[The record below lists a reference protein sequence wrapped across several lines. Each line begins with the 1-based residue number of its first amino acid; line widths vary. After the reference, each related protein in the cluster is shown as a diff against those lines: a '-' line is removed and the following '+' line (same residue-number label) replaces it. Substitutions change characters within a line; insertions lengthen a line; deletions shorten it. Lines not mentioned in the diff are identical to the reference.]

1 MKKYRKFKII
11 LITILLLISI
21 LIAILVNKNDILRI
35 DKIAYS
41 IIVEK
46 LRTPSLTKFMKL
58 ITKLSNPIFIITL
71 YLILSII
78 IFLKNKKLGIIF
90 PLNLVIVTLLN
101 QTLKYIV
108 RRQRPSGYRLI
119 DISGYS
125 FPSGHAMISLA
136 TYGLL
141 LYIVSKIIKTKPIK
155 IIISALLITIILL
168 IGISRIYLGVH
179 YLSDVLVGY
188 ILSTIYLLTITELID
203 IEELKK
209 SQNIP

>member
-1 MKKYRKFKII
+1 MI
-11 LITILLLISI
+11 
-21 LIAILVNKNDILRI
+21 
-35 DKIAYS
+35 
-41 IIVEK
+41 
-46 LRTPSLTKFMKL
+46 
-58 ITKLSNPIFIITL
+58 
-71 YLILSII
+71 
-78 IFLKNKKLGIIF
+78 LKNKKLGIIF